1 MAGDLRERLLAAFR
15 WVDLGPA
22 EAYEV
27 SDASGWWRDGG
38 LLADL
43 GPALAALFVPGPPAA
58 PHPTAPPTVVVGPE
72 TSGFLVGP
80 LVARA
85 LGIGFVEAYKGDRGH
100 VADRM
105 LRRTTEPDYRGRVVT
120 LSLRARLIDPADR
133 VLVVDDWVATGAQ
146 LATLRDLVGDAGAT
160 YLGAAVVVDGCP
172 PARTAELGIR
182 GLLSRGD
189 LDAIG

>member
-27 SDASGWWRDGG
+27 SDASGWWRDGD

-43 GPALAALFVPGPPAA
+43 GPALAALFVPDR
-58 PHPTAPPTVVVGPE
+58 PTVVVGPE

-85 LGIGFVEAYKGDRGH
+85 LGIGFVEAYKGDRAH

-105 LRRTTEPDYRGRVVT
+105 LRRTTEPDYRGRVVA
-120 LSLRARLIDPADR
+120 LSLRARLLDPADR

-146 LATLRDLVGDAGAT
+146 LAALRDLVAEAGAS

-172 PARTAELGIR
+172 PARTTELGIR
-182 GLLSRGD
+182 ALLSRGD
-189 LDAIG
+189 LDAVG